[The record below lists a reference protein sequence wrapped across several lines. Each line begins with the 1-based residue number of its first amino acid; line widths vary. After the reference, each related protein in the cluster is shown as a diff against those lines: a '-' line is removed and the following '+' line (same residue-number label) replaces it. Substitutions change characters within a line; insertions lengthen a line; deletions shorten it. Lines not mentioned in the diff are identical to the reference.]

1 MSEEGRDLTMCAL
14 NIRKSPLNAYLVL
27 FLFIYTQQQQKS
39 ASGGREADEEAQR
52 NARQRVSV
60 SVEELAPQ
68 SAKHLL
74 LLLNTIEQ

>member
-39 ASGGREADEEAQR
+39 ASGGRKAEKQMRREMRGHKEMLVR
-52 NARQRVSV
+52 
-60 SVEELAPQ
+60 
-68 SAKHLL
+68 K
-74 LLLNTIEQ
+74 